1 MIYLIGTQFFWK
13 FRFLSL
19 VVAPLMFDPKWRSC
33 HWALDVRPH
42 TPVPWDKLYPPPE
55 TSFLISKTSTR
66 NLSYIFCIIDVS
78 CRSEYIWP
86 AFILQFG
93 NFSKIWWVLSCHFN
107 VLNNSVK
114 ISFQRLTTK
123 TLCTVFLEIIESK
136 LHKNFYINFQSYVK
150 A

>member
-1 MIYLIGTQFFWK
+1 M
-13 FRFLSL
+13 
-19 VVAPLMFDPKWRSC
+19 P
-33 HWALDVRPH
+33 HWAPSMSDPRPLS
-42 TPVPWDKLYPPPE
+42 WEKLYPPPE
-55 TSFLISKTSTR
+55 SSFLFSKTSTR
-66 NLSYIFCIIDVS
+66 NLSYIFCIINVS

-123 TLCTVFLEIIESK
+123 TLCTVFLEIMESK
-136 LHKNFYINFQSYVK
+136 LHKNFYINFQCYVNSELLMQK
-150 A
+150 QQK

>member
-1 MIYLIGTQFFWK
+1 M
-13 FRFLSL
+13 
-19 VVAPLMFDPKWRSC
+19 P
-33 HWALDVRPH
+33 HWAHDVRALDVRPH
-42 TPVPWDKLYPPPE
+42 TPFHAWDKLYPPPE

-123 TLCTVFLEIIESK
+123 TLCTVFLEIMESK

-150 A
+150 AELFIQKQQK